1 MNAKKVL
8 VCSVSYLLLQHFSV
22 VYKCNIKA
30 IKEFENNLMKPIR
43 GHCYFYLVYILHVIN
58 HFNINVLI

>member
-1 MNAKKVL
+1 MF
-8 VCSVSYLLLQHFSV
+8 CILLAVTAFFV

-58 HFNINVLI
+58 RFNINVLI